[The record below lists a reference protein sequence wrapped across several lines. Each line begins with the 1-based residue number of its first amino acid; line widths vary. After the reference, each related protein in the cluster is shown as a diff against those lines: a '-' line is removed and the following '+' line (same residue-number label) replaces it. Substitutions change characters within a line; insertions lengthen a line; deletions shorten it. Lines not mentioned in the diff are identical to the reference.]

1 MATSVSPYELTCRSE
16 DDCSMQRAVDERL
29 LGASISTIAAAH
41 PHRQALIFGDRSW
54 SYAEFDHAVG
64 VTAAGLS
71 GAGVRRGDFVLMGTT
86 ARPEALFT
94 LFALARLGAVL
105 VPVHDS
111 STESEVRAVSA
122 AVPLAATVGG
132 ADFLRR
138 VGASGRRLC
147 WDAETPD
154 TTPLRPDADLEPA
167 VEWHSAPEDVAIVAL
182 TSGTSG
188 RPKGVVL
195 THQNLHWG
203 VRSALETLG
212 IGPDDTVLIATPLA
226 HVAAFAGLPL
236 YAWTVGG
243 TVVLAPRFDPDLFID
258 AVHECGVTIAFAVA
272 VMLARLVR
280 SPRWT
285 GITGSTL
292 RWLLVGG
299 GPPVESLNRPFL
311 QAGITLV
318 NSYGMT
324 EASAGVTYAGPE
336 DVVES
341 PLSAGRPARHIEL
354 RIAETDG
361 RAAGTGVAGEIW
373 LRGPSVARE
382 YLLLDGARIPAVDSA
397 GWLHTGD
404 RGLLDGAGRLFVH
417 GRIDDT
423 IVTGGEN
430 VDPAEVEDV
439 LTAMA
444 GVRDVAVVG
453 LPHPEWGELVAA
465 VIVPDAGSTASLDAI
480 RGYLE
485 PRLARHKIPRRLVLA
500 DDLPRTATGKLRRA
514 EVVRSIVET
523 RDAR

>member
-1 MATSVSPYELTCRSE
+1 
-16 DDCSMQRAVDERL
+16 
-29 LGASISTIAAAH
+29 
-41 PHRQALIFGDRSW
+41 
-54 SYAEFDHAVG
+54 
-64 VTAAGLS
+64 
-71 GAGVRRGDFVLMGTT
+71 
-86 ARPEALFT
+86 
-94 LFALARLGAVL
+94 
-105 VPVHDS
+105 
-111 STESEVRAVSA
+111 
-122 AVPLAATVGG
+122 
-132 ADFLRR
+132 
-138 VGASGRRLC
+138 
-147 WDAETPD
+147 
-154 TTPLRPDADLEPA
+154 
-167 VEWHSAPEDVAIVAL
+167 
-182 TSGTSG
+182 
-188 RPKGVVL
+188 
-195 THQNLHWG
+195 
-203 VRSALETLG
+203 
-212 IGPDDTVLIATPLA
+212 VLIATPLA

-258 AVHECGVTIAFAVA
+258 ALHERGVTIAFAVA

-285 GITGSTL
+285 GIAGSTL

-299 GPPVESLNRPFL
+299 GPPAESLIRPFV

-324 EASAGVTYAGPE
+324 EASAGVTYAGPG
-336 DVVES
+336 DVIES
-341 PLSAGRPARHIEL
+341 PLSAGRPANHIEL
-354 RIAETDG
+354 RIARTDG

-382 YLLLDGARIPAVDSA
+382 YLLLSDGTRIPAVDSA

-430 VDPAEVEDV
+430 VDPAEVEDA
-439 LTAMA
+439 LSAMA

-465 VIVPDAGSTASLDAI
+465 VIVPEAGATASLDDL

-485 PRLARHKIPRRLVLA
+485 PRVARHKIPRRLVLA
-500 DDLPRTATGKLRRA
+500 DNLPRTSTGKLRRA
-514 EVVRSIVET
+514 EVVRSIVDT
-523 RDAR
+523 RDARERARGEPG

>member
-1 MATSVSPYELTCRSE
+1 
-16 DDCSMQRAVDERL
+16 MQRAVDERL
-29 LGASISTIAAAH
+29 LGASTSTIAAAH
-41 PHRQALIFGDRSW
+41 PHRQALIFGDQSW

-71 GAGVRRGDFVLMGTT
+71 GAGVSRGDFVLMGAT

-94 LFALARLGAVL
+94 LFALARLGAVVL
-105 VPVHDS
+105 PVHDS
-111 STESEVRAVSA
+111 STDSEVRAVSA
-122 AVPLAATVGG
+122 AVHLAATVGG

-138 VGASGRRLC
+138 VGASGLRLC

-154 TTPLRPDADLEPA
+154 TTPLRPDADLEPV
-167 VEWHSAPEDVAIVAL
+167 VEWHSAPEDVAIVAF

-203 VRSALETLG
+203 VRSALEMLS

-258 AVHECGVTIAFAVA
+258 AVHERGVTIAFAVA

-285 GITGSTL
+285 GIAGSTL

-299 GPPVESLNRPFL
+299 GPPAESLIRPFV

-324 EASAGVTYAGPE
+324 EASAGVTYARPG
-336 DVVES
+336 DVIES
-341 PLSAGRPARHIEL
+341 PLSAGRPADHIEL
-354 RIAETDG
+354 RIAHAGRPSRRDG
-361 RAAGTGVAGEIW
+361 R
-373 LRGPSVARE
+373 
-382 YLLLDGARIPAVDSA
+382 
-397 GWLHTGD
+397 
-404 RGLLDGAGRLFVH
+404 
-417 GRIDDT
+417 
-423 IVTGGEN
+423 
-430 VDPAEVEDV
+430 
-439 LTAMA
+439 
-444 GVRDVAVVG
+444 
-453 LPHPEWGELVAA
+453 
-465 VIVPDAGSTASLDAI
+465 
-480 RGYLE
+480 
-485 PRLARHKIPRRLVLA
+485 RR
-500 DDLPRTATGKLRRA
+500 
-514 EVVRSIVET
+514 
-523 RDAR
+523 